1 MNFRNTLIAT
11 ITTAAMLGIC
21 GCEEHHEGC
30 GHQHHHEEKH
40 DHAHEHEHKHG
51 ESCSHGHTPQNPHHS
66 SPISHLSSP
75 NPHLTIPL
83 AVREQIFDLRLD
95 ELNWRRDVALAAA
108 ELQRF
113 KIDR

>member
-1 MNFRNTLIAT
+1 MWRSLVCDAAT
-11 ITTAAMLGIC
+11 ARV
-21 GCEEHHEGC
+21 
-30 GHQHHHEEKH
+30 
-40 DHAHEHEHKHG
+40 
-51 ESCSHGHTPQNPHHS
+51 
-66 SPISHLSSP
+66 HLSNLLMHP
-75 NPHLTIPL
+75 PIPANEREQTDKLADAGELTPLDYL